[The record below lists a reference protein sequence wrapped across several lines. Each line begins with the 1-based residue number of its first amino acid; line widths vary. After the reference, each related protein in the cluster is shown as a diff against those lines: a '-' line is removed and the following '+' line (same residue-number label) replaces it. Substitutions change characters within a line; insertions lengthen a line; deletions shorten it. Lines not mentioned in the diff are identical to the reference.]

1 LIKDIDFGRISV
13 MEEKVFIIHGQKP
26 LSGTIEVSGY
36 KNAAGSVLAATLLS
50 EEDFIIK
57 NLPLVDD
64 ILNLI
69 DILKKLGSKIEWIGK
84 NAIKINN
91 KNISLD
97 NIDFEKV
104 KQSRVSVLLIG
115 SLLARFGNFKIS
127 RPGGDRI
134 GLRPIT
140 THIDA
145 FKKLGVRLE
154 EDSDFYYFY
163 GEKMKPATVILK
175 EFSVT
180 ATENL
185 MMATSLLDGET
196 VIKMAALE
204 PQIQDLGDFLIKM
217 GVQIEGLKTHTL
229 KIKGKKRLKG
239 AEHEITSDPT
249 EAATFIIAGCLTP
262 GEVVIKN
269 LVSEYLDSTIDKLK
283 EIGVNI
289 QEIDEKSLIVKF
301 SPELQATRVQA
312 LPFPGFP
319 TDILPLIATLLT
331 QANGK
336 SLIHDPM
343 YENRLNYIHELRK
356 MGADIEIVDP
366 HRAFI
371 FGKTKLKGVEI
382 GSWDIRAG
390 ASLVLAGILAEGK
403 TTIKDIY
410 QIDRGYEKIDEK
422 LKKLGADIERIS
434 K

>member
-1 LIKDIDFGRISV
+1 

-26 LSGTIEVSGY
+26 LRGEVEISGY
-36 KNAAGSVLAATLLS
+36 KNAAGPILAATLLS
-50 EEDFIIK
+50 DEDFIIK
-57 NLPLVDD
+57 NLPLVED

-69 DILKKLGSKIEWIGK
+69 EILEKLGSKVEWIGK
-84 NAIKINN
+84 NSIKINN
-91 KNISLD
+91 KNIDLN
-97 NIDFEKV
+97 NIDFEKI

-115 SLLARFGNFKIS
+115 SMLARFGNFKIS

-140 THIDA
+140 THLDA

-154 EDSDFYYFY
+154 EDSDYYYFY
-163 GEKMKPATVILK
+163 GDKIKPETLILK

-185 MMATSLLDGET
+185 MMAASLLEGET
-196 VIKMAALE
+196 TIKMAALE

-217 GVQIEGLKTHTL
+217 GVQIKGLKMHTI
-229 KIKGKKRLKG
+229 KIKGNKKLKG
-239 AEHEITSDPT
+239 VEHEIISDPT

-289 QEIDEKSLIVKF
+289 EEIDEKSLIVRF
-301 SPELQATRVQA
+301 SPDLQPAKVQA

-319 TDILPLIATLLT
+319 TDVLPLIATLLT

-336 SLIHDPM
+336 SLIHDPL

-390 ASLVLAGILAEGK
+390 ASLVLAAILADGK
-403 TTIKDIY
+403 TTIKDIF

-434 K
+434 Q

>member
-1 LIKDIDFGRISV
+1 

-26 LSGTIEVSGY
+26 LSGEVEISGY
-36 KNAAGSVLAATLLS
+36 KNAAGPILAATLLS
-50 EEDFIIK
+50 DEDFIIK
-57 NLPLVDD
+57 NLPLVEDV
-64 ILNLI
+64 LNLI
-69 DILKKLGSKIEWIGK
+69 EILEKLGSRVEWIGK
-84 NAIKINN
+84 NSIKINN
-91 KNISLD
+91 KNINLN
-97 NIDFEKV
+97 NIDFEKI

-134 GLRPIT
+134 GLRQIT
-140 THIDA
+140 THLDA
-145 FKKLGVRLE
+145 FKKLGVKLE
-154 EDSDFYYFY
+154 EDSDYYYFY
-163 GEKMKPATVILK
+163 GEKIKPGTLILK

-185 MMATSLLDGET
+185 MMAVSLLEGET
-196 VIKMAALE
+196 IIKMAALE

-229 KIKGKKRLKG
+229 KIKGKKKLKG
-239 AEHEITSDPT
+239 VEHTIISDPT

-289 QEIDEKSLIVKF
+289 EEINDKTLIVRF
-301 SPELQATRVQA
+301 SPVLQPTKVQA

-319 TDILPLIATLLT
+319 TDVLPLIATLLT

-382 GSWDIRAG
+382 GSLDIRAG
-390 ASLVLAGILAEGK
+390 ASLVLAAILADGK
-403 TTIKDIY
+403 TTIKDIH

-434 K
+434 Q